1 MVRYYY
7 AWTPLAIVCSI
18 VFLALPW
25 LGLIALLVVAL
36 AALMTLAWAVVYV
49 PYTVGRAVARH
60 WNIRTAPSVSP
71 APEPVRSVPAGA
83 AVVFAHM
90 RPEGGTR

>member
-7 AWTPLAIVCSI
+7 AWTPLALVFSI

-36 AALMTLAWAVVYV
+36 AAFMTLALAVVYM
-49 PYTVGRAVARH
+49 PYAAGRAVVRR
-60 WNIRTAPSVSP
+60 WQTRTAPALSP
-71 APEPVRSVPAGA
+71 APQQVGSVPAGA

-90 RPEGGTR
+90 RAEGGTR